1 MTVVKAS
8 YPTNA
13 GARSTGTYIAEG
25 SRTVSVV
32 TCAAFAVTV
41 VVACGASSREVRE
54 AKSSGY
60 RTDFANVYNEAVAAV
75 RKLYPNLVEDAAA
88 GTIRTAWHVVRFNEG
103 QVDPTSQ
110 QSRDSQAREDQST
123 EDQITGQGGPNPFGQ
138 SNLARKTHFIR
149 FDVAV
154 IGGDPW
160 RLSIHAEAS
169 RWVAGEVPVP
179 LKGGDEP
186 HWLQGR
192 IDALYVAIHRRLT
205 KYRVKLDTRS
215 AGNEVVEIVKPKF
228 EPGQFGPI
236 PPAAA
241 EAVAAV
247 LDAARTRDIVK
258 LRSLMVDELT
268 WSLGGAPGADMAAMM
283 WQADPNVLRHLET
296 ILEAGCRS
304 NDDDT
309 RISCPPEYSERAGY
323 LGYRAELAQTKPGVW
338 RLTLFATGQ

>member
-1 MTVVKAS
+1 MTAVKAS
-8 YPTNA
+8 YLMKT
-13 GARSTGTYIAEG
+13 GTRSTGTRAAL
-25 SRTVSVV
+25 VA
-32 TCAAFAVTV
+32 TCVAFAVTA

-60 RTDFANVYNEAVAAV
+60 RTDFANVYNQAVAAV

-110 QSRDSQAREDQST
+110 QSRDSQAREDQISG
-123 EDQITGQGGPNPFGQ
+123 DGSANPFGQ

-205 KYRVKLDTRS
+205 KYRVKLDTR
-215 AGNEVVEIVKPKF
+215 AVGNEVVEIVKPKF

-236 PPAAA
+236 PLAAS
-241 EAVAAV
+241 EVVAAV
-247 LDAARTRDIVK
+247 LEAARMRDIVN
-258 LRSLMVDELT
+258 LRALMVDEFT
-268 WSLGGAPGADMAAMM
+268 WSLGGAPGADMATIM

-296 ILEAGCRS
+296 ILEAGCRT
-304 NDDDT
+304 DEDET
-309 RISCPPEYSERAGY
+309 RVTCPPEYSERAGY
-323 LGYRAELAQTKPGVW
+323 LGYRVELAQTKPGVW
-338 RLTLFATGQ
+338 QLTLFATGE